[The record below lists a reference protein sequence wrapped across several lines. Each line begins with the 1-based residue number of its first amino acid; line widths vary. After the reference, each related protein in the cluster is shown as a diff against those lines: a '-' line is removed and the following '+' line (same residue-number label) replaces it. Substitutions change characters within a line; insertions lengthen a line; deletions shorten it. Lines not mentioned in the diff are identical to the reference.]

1 MANFSGNLSRR
12 TVALL
17 WILSASIVIGLFI
30 YFEQIAI
37 LYVIATLGLVSL
49 LLIVAFSNLEAVGR
63 GPAENGRN

>member
-17 WILSASIVIGLFI
+17 WILGASIVIGLFI

-49 LLIVAFSNLEAVGR
+49 LLIVALSDLEGVGR
-63 GPAENGRN
+63 AEN